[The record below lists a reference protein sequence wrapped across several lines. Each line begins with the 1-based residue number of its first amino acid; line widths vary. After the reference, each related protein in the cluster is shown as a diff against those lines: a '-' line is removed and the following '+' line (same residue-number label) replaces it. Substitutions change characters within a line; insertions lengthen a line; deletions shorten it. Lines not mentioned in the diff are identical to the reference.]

1 MSNLQTC
8 PRRVLRARKSTAPYL
23 SLSSWA
29 ILSST
34 VIYLAIYSS
43 SQVRSCVA
51 GLLRPLV
58 FHLVAW
64 SWETVQ
70 HSKNTWHVK
79 NRKKLHDFQSESNF
93 NMSTGTSLR
102 EACNEMLTRCHL
114 KAVVINRFSM
124 KQPNTFT
131 LLFAGSLWTN
141 WCGLFNIFVVR
152 FCNRNREPKSTKALG
167 AAGLLVQPQQDIMR
181 AYQWK
186 CLEDELSACPSTA
199 GSEHLQGDGTMINCS
214 ARIHP
219 LMFWCMNKTTHLKQP
234 FQKMFQL

>member
-29 ILSST
+29 ILPST

-58 FHLVAW
+58 FHLIAW

-79 NRKKLHDFQSESNF
+79 NSESNF
-93 NMSTGTSLR
+93 NMSTQTSLR
-102 EACNEMLTRCHL
+102 EACNEMLARCHL

-124 KQPNTFT
+124 KQPNRFT

-141 WCGLFNIFVVR
+141 WCGLFHIFVVR
-152 FCNRNREPKSTKALG
+152 FCNRIVNQNQPKHWVLQAYSCNPNKILCGRTSGNALLNRRIVRLPEHRRIWTSPRRWDYDKLLGKDSSTY
-167 AAGLLVQPQQDIMR
+167 V
-181 AYQWK
+181 
-186 CLEDELSACPSTA
+186 
-199 GSEHLQGDGTMINCS
+199 
-214 ARIHP
+214 
-219 LMFWCMNKTTHLKQP
+219 LMHVNKTTHLKQP